1 MYNALL
7 NLWASSPRQTAHLT
21 SAQPGAPVVTSQ
33 HEGARQAATHV
44 MRRATRHRSLTAVL
58 LAVLVLS
65 IGLGGTAGAVS
76 LITGKQIKDGT
87 VRGRD
92 VGNGSLTGADVAD
105 KSLSPADF
113 SGSVQG
119 PPGPQG
125 PAGPQGSRGLQ
136 GLQGTAGPQGAKGDP
151 GVAGISGLRYVTSQA
166 ASVGGG
172 SKKGLYIYCDGQ
184 KVLAGGLSTNF
195 FADQAQLVQ
204 SAPLND
210 GIGWYVSVKNE
221 GSSDMTVYGWAIC
234 ASVAS

>member
-1 MYNALL
+1 MNNTQLDM
-7 NLWASSPRQTAHLT
+7 WVSSPRQTAHLT
-21 SAQPGAPVVTSQ
+21 SAQPGAPVIAPRRG
-33 HEGARQAATHV
+33 GARQAAAQV
-44 MRRATRHRSLTAVL
+44 MRRAARHRTLTAVL
-58 LAVLVLS
+58 LAALVLS
-65 IGLGGTAGAVS
+65 IGLGGTAAAAS

-92 VGNGSLTGADVAD
+92 VGNSSLTGADVAD

-119 PPGPQG
+119 PAGPQG
-125 PAGPQGSRGLQ
+125 PTGPQGPRGLQ
-136 GLQGTAGPQGAKGDP
+136 GPQGTAGPQGVKGDQ
-151 GVAGISGLRYVTSQA
+151 GVPGISGLRYVTSEA

-172 SKKGLYIYCDGQ
+172 SKKGLYMYCDGQ

-210 GIGWYVSVKNE
+210 GIGWFVSVKNE
-221 GSSDMTVYGWAIC
+221 GSSDMTVYGWAVC